1 MPQRGAHD
9 QEIAIF
15 QEFLK
20 TRGLKLTSQRN
31 VLARRVFD
39 THKHFSAEELL
50 EELKREKRPISK
62 ATVYRTLALL
72 EESNLINSIDFQ
84 RGYKFYEHTH
94 VIGHEHHEHIVC
106 VECFKVIEFTDPDLE
121 TFHDRIARRLGF
133 RVVSHTYKIYGVC
146 PACAARGKGAALGGE
161 RGPAAAK
168 S

>member
-1 MPQRGAHD
+1 MAAEAHA

-20 TRGLKLTSQRN
+20 GRGLKLTSQRGI
-31 VLARRVFD
+31 VARKVFG
-39 THKHFSAEELL
+39 THKHFSAEELIEDL
-50 EELKREKRPISK
+50 RREKRPISK

-106 VECFKVIEFTDPDLE
+106 VECFKVVEFTDPDLE

-133 RVVSHTYKIYGVC
+133 RVLSHTYKIYGVC
-146 PACAARGKGAALGGE
+146 AACAAKKHGA
-161 RGPAAAK
+161 PAAGTTGAPITR
-168 S
+168 